1 MAQDQVEVMA
11 ALGFDRGRIAQLFDV
26 HDTWRDRASHV
37 RGRALACGHFPAEE
51 APGETAD
58 ELLAFLT

>member
-1 MAQDQVEVMA
+1 MA

-26 HDTWRDRASHV
+26 LDTWRDRASHV
-37 RGRALACGHFPAEE
+37 RGRALACGRFPAEE
-51 APGETAD
+51 APGETVD